1 MIKLI
6 ACDLDG
12 TVFDDNKNI
21 DSELKTVVDK
31 LSEKGILF
39 TVISGR
45 NIELM
50 RNVVEHFN
58 LKLPFVCNNGANI
71 YQNNKLVHD
80 NCVIGEYA
88 DKAAKLLY
96 DNGIVFR
103 AYTIEDVFCN
113 GISDFFLARMKG
125 FPKPFIDYSRDL
137 DLKQYN
143 TLKITS
149 DFIDHMDKVDEIM
162 EIINNYPDTCM
173 VKAEDHV
180 YCVNNHDATKG
191 NGLRWVCDSLG
202 IDMSEEVMMF
212 GDNEN
217 DLSALEAVKVSV
229 AMGNAD
235 DYVKSRCDY
244 VCDDNNHNGVSKFL
258 KEYFKDI
265 L

>member
-12 TVFDDNKNI
+12 TVFDDSKNI

-113 GISDFFLARMKG
+113 GISDFVKH
-125 FPKPFIDYSRDL
+125 ID
-137 DLKQYN
+137 
-143 TLKITS
+143 
-149 DFIDHMDKVDEIM
+149 
-162 EIINNYPDTCM
+162 
-173 VKAEDHV
+173 
-180 YCVNNHDATKG
+180 
-191 NGLRWVCDSLG
+191 
-202 IDMSEEVMMF
+202 
-212 GDNEN
+212 
-217 DLSALEAVKVSV
+217 
-229 AMGNAD
+229 
-235 DYVKSRCDY
+235 
-244 VCDDNNHNGVSKFL
+244 
-258 KEYFKDI
+258 
-265 L
+265 